1 MIILFHLL
9 NNVLWLK
16 KDTSLPNIDNSLH
29 LTQTLISYF
38 HLKNS
43 NFHLLN
49 KISTYYPPLYPLISA
64 SSYFLWGIGE
74 DTVLWTNLLFFS
86 LIIIFTF
93 LIGRAI
99 KDEVSGLLSAFLV
112 SCYPAVFLLSRQ
124 YYIDIALILW
134 VVMFIYLLLIYE
146 TKSPFNSRRIISALL
161 GITFGLGMLTKWTF
175 IFFVIIPTAGIFL
188 KRENL
193 NKGNFFNF
201 LIFLFFCFP
210 ISSLW
215 YLPNAVPLFRNVQLG
230 NLLDAGQDPTIFE
243 INFYLYYLKCL
254 FNYQLYP
261 VFAIL
266 FFIGFIFF
274 IFQKKKSGEKIL
286 FSHILSSYLL
296 LTFIFNKDLRF
307 SLPYLP
313 AVSVITAIFLR
324 SINSKVVVSFLVLF
338 SLLQF
343 FIFSYQKYPPQK
355 MEKKEI
361 TNTVNFIKNDILEKN
376 KKGAFILIASD
387 NSLFNLWTFKY
398 HFFLEFLDYLDKVYV
413 EMDGISDNLSRYD
426 YAVIKYSSPQEI
438 VIPSSF
444 KVIKS
449 FTFQKDK
456 FYLIAKQ

>member
-1 MIILFHLL
+1 MI
-9 NNVLWLK
+9 NNIIWLK

-38 HLKNS
+38 HLKNF

-64 SSYFLWGIGE
+64 TSYFLWGTQE
-74 DTVLWTNLLFFS
+74 DTALYTNLVFFS
-86 LIIIFTF
+86 FIIIFTF
-93 LIGRAI
+93 LVGRKV
-99 KDEVSGLLSAFLV
+99 KDEITGILSAFLV

-124 YYIDIALILW
+124 YYIDLALTLW
-134 VVMFIYLLLIYE
+134 VVIFIYLLLIYE
-146 TKSPFNSRRIISALL
+146 NFKNRTISALL
-161 GITFGLGMLTKWTF
+161 GITFSLGMLTKWTF
-175 IFFVIIPTAGIFL
+175 IFFIIIPTAGIFL

-193 NKGNFFNF
+193 NKENFFNF
-201 LIFLFFCFP
+201 LIFLSISIS

-215 YLPNAVPLFRNVQLG
+215 YLPNAVPLFRNLQLG
-230 NLLDAGQDPTIFE
+230 NLLDAGQDPTICS

-286 FSHILSSYLL
+286 FSHFLGSYLL

-313 AVSVITAIFLR
+313 TVAIITAIFLR
-324 SINSKVVVSFLVLF
+324 SINSKAIISLLVLF

-361 TNTVNFIKNDILEKN
+361 TNTVNFIKSDILKKN
-376 KKGAFILIASD
+376 KKVSFILIASD

-413 EMDGISDNLSRYD
+413 EIDGISNNISKYD
-426 YAVIKYSSPQEI
+426 YAVIKYNPPQKI

-444 KVIKS
+444 KVIKI